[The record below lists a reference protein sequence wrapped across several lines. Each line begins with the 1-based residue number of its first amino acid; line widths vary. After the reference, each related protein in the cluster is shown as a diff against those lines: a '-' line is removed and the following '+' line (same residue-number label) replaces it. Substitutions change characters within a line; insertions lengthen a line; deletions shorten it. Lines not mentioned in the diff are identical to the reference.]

1 MTLGTHCLRRSDGH
15 HNWTQIRYFVIRI
28 TSVGTF
34 PLYGARFQSR
44 IAWIHD
50 AEEWEL
56 GINPGGSVAI
66 QEVDSVPEQYKNKL
80 ITDDDLLI
88 SLGSGGRKLLA

>member
-1 MTLGTHCLRRSDGH
+1 MR
-15 HNWTQIRYFVIRI
+15 V

-34 PLYGARFQSR
+34 PLHGAKFHSR

-66 QEVDSVPEQYKNKL
+66 QEVNSIPEQYKNQ
-80 ITDDDLLI
+80 LLMTC
-88 SLGSGGRKLLA
+88 